1 MVNCMVIFCLPSLQA
16 SGPLNTTWIGFPV
29 NFLPLL
35 VAPHFS
41 KPEKIDC
48 IIFILKKKKKKVR
61 D

>member
-16 SGPLNTTWIGFPV
+16 SGPLNTTWIDFPV

-41 KPEKIDC
+41 KPEKKRLYHLHI
-48 IIFILKKKKKKVR
+48 KKKKKK
-61 D
+61 